1 MIFSEKDKKLLEE
14 VLKNDNRYI
23 SVDNDEIYV
32 WRKIIDKETGT
43 ELDTEVVGTFEYWGE
58 EFIVQLLNYI
68 GAKADFC

>member
-68 GAKADFC
+68 EAKADFC